1 MDVFKS
7 CKLSLQ
13 RWAVLKLIY
22 DHVFEE
28 NANSSELLILY
39 PMLENDF
46 WKCENGSTKSRLV
59 KRNKTRVLE
68 KVNVFH
74 YTTLDDCQIL
84 THFYTCFYG
93 VFKRLLSEFRSIS

>member
-46 WKCENGSTKSRLV
+46 WKGENGSTKSRLV

-84 THFYTCFYG
+84 THF
-93 VFKRLLSEFRSIS
+93 